1 MNHLFDLFGRIMMSA
16 IFVFEAIDSIMYAEQ
31 TKKTMQE
38 YGIFWKP
45 DLLLYLSISMLL
57 LGALLLLTGYR
68 IRFGVL
74 LLLLYWIP
82 VTCIVYSFWNDHADT
97 QRLNAIVFRK
107 NIAIAG
113 GLLIIAAQGGGTF
126 SIKRIMRVSKIPNN
140 ESKRLLG

>member
-82 VTCIVYSFWNDHADT
+82 VTCIVYSFWNDPADT
-97 QRLNAIVFRK
+97 QRLNAILFMK

-113 GLLIIAAQGGGTF
+113 GLLIIAAHGGGKF